1 MNFND
6 IDPKRIRKCEL
17 IIHNNEDYIQFI
29 AIGDRHKMMKMED
42 GQIEIIKLPEQGK
55 DYRYGDPVPLDNAL
69 QILDLG
75 LFSTH
80 RQIAQQIRNHLAEIN
95 KPAS

>member
-1 MNFND
+1 MNMND

-42 GQIEIIKLPEQGK
+42 GEIVIIKLPEQGK
-55 DYRYGDPVPLDNAL
+55 DYRYGDPVPLEDGL
-69 QILDLG
+69 KLLDLG
-75 LFSTH
+75 HFSTH
-80 RQIAQQIRNHLAEIN
+80 KQIAQQIRAHLAEIN